1 MPKFNLYS
9 AWMDPMFYV
18 WGAVFA
24 AALLALVY
32 SIKKFLEL
40 KNKDVFEEE
49 EQPAEEAENP
59 FVVSDVPAEQP
70 ELLPEPAPAPSHEPA
85 PEPVRAQPE
94 AAPKAYAAAA
104 ESAGPSG
111 SRAETFVRGIYEGIS
126 GLDSRLKG
134 IEAQLSKGRSN
145 NDFTVKFLE
154 DILQDMETLDKAKIK
169 ARIEYL
175 VSDLKK

>member
-1 MPKFNLYS
+1 MHKFNLYS
-9 AWMDPMFYV
+9 AWMDPMFYL

-24 AALLALVY
+24 AALVALVY
-32 SIKKFLEL
+32 SIRRYLEL
-40 KNKDVFEEE
+40 KNQDVFEEE
-49 EQPAEEAENP
+49 EQPAAETENP

-70 ELLPEPAPAPSHEPA
+70 ELLPEPAP
-85 PEPVRAQPE
+85 EPVPAQPE

-104 ESAGPSG
+104 ESAPSG

-126 GLDSRLKG
+126 GLDARLKG
-134 IEAQLSKGRSN
+134 IEAQLSKGRGG

>member
-9 AWMDPMFYV
+9 AWMDPMFYL

-24 AALLALVY
+24 AALVALVY
-32 SIKKFLEL
+32 SIRRYLEL
-40 KNKDVFEEE
+40 KNQDVFEEE
-49 EQPAEEAENP
+49 EQPAAGAENP
-59 FVVSDVPAEQP
+59 FIVSDVPAEQP
-70 ELLPEPAPAPSHEPA
+70 ELLPEPAPVPA

-104 ESAGPSG
+104 ESAPSG
-111 SRAETFVRGIYEGIS
+111 SPAETFVRGIYEGIS
-126 GLDSRLKG
+126 GLDARLKG
-134 IEAQLSKGRSN
+134 IETQLSKGRGG

>member
-9 AWMDPMFYV
+9 AWMDPVFYL
-18 WGAVFA
+18 WGAAFA
-24 AALLALVY
+24 AALFALVY
-32 SIKKFLEL
+32 SIRRALEL

-49 EQPAEEAENP
+49 ELPADEAENP

-70 ELLPEPAPAPSHEPA
+70 ELLPKSVPVPAAA
-85 PEPVRAQPE
+85 PVRAQPE
-94 AAPKAYAAAA
+94 AAPKAAYAAA
-104 ESAGPSG
+104 ESAPSG
-111 SRAETFVRGIYEGIS
+111 NRAETFVRGIYEGIS
-126 GLDSRLKG
+126 GLEARLKG
-134 IEAQLSKGRSN
+134 IEAQLTKGRAG

-154 DILQDMETLDKAKIK
+154 DILQDIETLDKAKIK

>member
-9 AWMDPMFYV
+9 AWMDPMFYL

-32 SIKKFLEL
+32 FIRRYLEL
-40 KNKDVFEEE
+40 KNMDVFEE
-49 EQPAEEAENP
+49 PEAAAQNP
-59 FVVSDVPAEQP
+59 FTAEGPAEQP
-70 ELLPEPAPAPSHEPA
+70 ELPEPA
-85 PEPVRAQPE
+85 PEPVRAEPA
-94 AAPKAYAAAA
+94 AAPTPQAA
-104 ESAGPSG
+104 ESAPTG

-126 GLDSRLKG
+126 GLDARLKG
-134 IEAQLSKGRSN
+134 LEAQLSKGRGG

-154 DILQDMETLDKAKIK
+154 DILQDIETLDKAKIK

>member
-1 MPKFNLYS
+1 
-9 AWMDPMFYV
+9 MFYL

-32 SIKKFLEL
+32 SIRRYLEL

-49 EQPAEEAENP
+49 EQPEAAAEAENP

-70 ELLPEPAPAPSHEPA
+70 ELLPEPAP
-85 PEPVRAQPE
+85 EPVRAEPA
-94 AAPKAYAAAA
+94 AAPRVQAAAA
-104 ESAGPSG
+104 ESASSG

-126 GLDSRLKG
+126 GLDARLKG
-134 IEAQLSKGRSN
+134 IEAQLSKGRGG

-169 ARIEYL
+169 ARLEYL

>member
-1 MPKFNLYS
+1 MPKFNLYT

-24 AALLALVY
+24 VALVALVY
-32 SIKKFLEL
+32 SIRRYLEL
-40 KNKDVFEEE
+40 KNGDVFEEE
-49 EQPAEEAENP
+49 QPDAAAENP
-59 FVVSDVPAEQP
+59 FVSSEPAEQP
-70 ELLPEPAPAPSHEPA
+70 ELREAP
-85 PEPVRAQPE
+85 PEPVHAPE

-104 ESAGPSG
+104 AESAPSG
-111 SRAETFVRGIYEGIS
+111 SRAETFVRGIYEGIT
-126 GLDSRLKG
+126 GLDARLKG
-134 IEAQLSKGRSN
+134 IEAQLSKGRVN

-154 DILQDMETLDKAKIK
+154 DILQDIETLDKAKIK

>member
-9 AWMDPMFYV
+9 AWMDPMFYL

-24 AALLALVY
+24 AALVALVY
-32 SIKKFLEL
+32 SIRRYLEL
-40 KNKDVFEEE
+40 KNQGGFEED
-49 EQPAEEAENP
+49 EQAEAAAEAENP

-70 ELLPEPAPAPSHEPA
+70 ELLPKPA
-85 PEPVRAQPE
+85 PEPAAAPVRAQPE

-104 ESAGPSG
+104 ESAPAGG
-111 SRAETFVRGIYEGIS
+111 SRAETFVRGIYEGIT
-126 GLDSRLKG
+126 GLDARMKG